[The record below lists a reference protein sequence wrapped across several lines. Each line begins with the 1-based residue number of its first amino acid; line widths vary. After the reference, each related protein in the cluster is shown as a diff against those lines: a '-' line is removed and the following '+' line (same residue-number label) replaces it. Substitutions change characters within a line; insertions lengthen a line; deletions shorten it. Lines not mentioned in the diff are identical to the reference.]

1 MFLGRTPSSDDLPVE
16 ANAVQSA
23 LKLRPSEVQ
32 SLHYPTELE
41 RILRT
46 ISYASRT
53 AIEESGTNMLYL
65 VFGFLEWYESDSS
78 TEAHLAPVLT
88 LPVTL
93 ARGKADRTLGTFSY
107 EMSRLSE
114 DTEINLSLRE
124 KFKRDFGLDLPDFTQ
139 DDSFESYTSK
149 FKGILKAKPRW
160 RLQRKITLA
169 LLYFGKLRMYQDLDT
184 RKWPAQARLEDHPL
198 IKDLFEGIK
207 RTDLTFGGEYKIDA
221 PANQVVVP
229 PLILDADS
237 SQHSVLIDA
246 RQDKNLVVEG
256 PPGTGKS
263 QTIANLIA
271 NAFNDGKTV
280 LFVSEKLAALEVV
293 RRRLDD
299 AGLGIFCLELHSHKT
314 EKRRLLDDLEDR
326 LKARGSF
333 PDPALLDGKIAA
345 LQRAK
350 SQLVD
355 YVALLSS
362 PYGPFTRT
370 GFDIIWAYERYRQT
384 LPIAPQLV
392 EACAIPNADKMI
404 GSDLDWNLQLLE
416 LHVKHLSE
424 ICQGSGN
431 FREHPWYGVS
441 NANLKYQEEREL
453 LTALQ
458 ELRNKAGI
466 LYKVVDSL
474 KSTTGFSV
482 EPTAGS
488 IAQLVDLRVEMP
500 DWPQSASPEFLSALL
515 SPGERDRVQTFLAEV
530 VAWREKQVEFLLYFS
545 EVPEVPSAD
554 LAKFVKLAEDARAK
568 DCTQYSVQELE
579 SRAEASAAL
588 AKQTEKL
595 ISLFDEIIGIGRGS
609 SACDEGALAEVCV
622 FCQLL
627 EETPPSLLKSRQ
639 EVLEKETASRYLAE
653 AERESE
659 RLCIEQ
665 ARLSEEF
672 DLDAELSPEDL
683 DKHILELQGATV
695 LKRWFNSNFKTAR
708 RYYRELSRRPVRNP
722 QTMATSLRDLQR
734 FQEDFRAL
742 QSSEVYHSALGDHF
756 RGIAT
761 NFSELRGLVEWY
773 RNVRQRLSSQR
784 PAAMALMTALFR
796 SSTLRLERVRQ
807 IAKNEEV
814 RLRVEAVKETA
825 RRDFRGSVFEN
836 VGSSGNWDF

>member
-1 MFLGRTPSSDDLPVE
+1 
-16 ANAVQSA
+16 
-23 LKLRPSEVQ
+23 
-32 SLHYPTELE
+32 
-41 RILRT
+41 
-46 ISYASRT
+46 
-53 AIEESGTNMLYL
+53 
-65 VFGFLEWYESDSS
+65 
-78 TEAHLAPVLT
+78 
-88 LPVTL
+88 
-93 ARGKADRTLGTFSY
+93 
-107 EMSRLSE
+107 
-114 DTEINLSLRE
+114 
-124 KFKRDFGLDLPDFTQ
+124 
-139 DDSFESYTSK
+139 
-149 FKGILKAKPRW
+149 
-160 RLQRKITLA
+160 
-169 LLYFGKLRMYQDLDT
+169 
-184 RKWPAQARLEDHPL
+184 
-198 IKDLFEGIK
+198 
-207 RTDLTFGGEYKIDA
+207 
-221 PANQVVVP
+221 
-229 PLILDADS
+229 
-237 SQHSVLIDA
+237 
-246 RQDKNLVVEG
+246 
-256 PPGTGKS
+256 
-263 QTIANLIA
+263 
-271 NAFNDGKTV
+271 
-280 LFVSEKLAALEVV
+280 
-293 RRRLDD
+293 
-299 AGLGIFCLELHSHKT
+299 
-314 EKRRLLDDLEDR
+314 LDDLEDR

-333 PDPALLDGKIAA
+333 PDPAPLDGKIAA

-350 SQLVD
+350 SQLVN
-355 YVALLSS
+355 YLALLSS
-362 PYGPFTRT
+362 PYGPFGRT

-384 LPIAPQLV
+384 LSIAPQLV

-404 GSDLDWNLQLLE
+404 GSDLDCDLQLLE

-424 ICQGSGN
+424 ICQGSRN

-466 LYKVVDSL
+466 LYKAVDSL

-488 IAQLVDLRVEMP
+488 IAQLVELRIEVP
-500 DWPQSASPEFLSALL
+500 DWPQTASPEFLSALL
-515 SPGERDRVQTFLAEV
+515 NPGERDRVQAFLAEV
-530 VAWREKQVEFLLYFS
+530 VAWREKQMEFLLYFS

-554 LAKFVKLAEDARAK
+554 LANFVKLADYPRAT

-579 SRAEASAAL
+579 SRTEAAAAL
-588 AKQTEKL
+588 AKQTETL
-595 ISLFDEIIGIGRGS
+595 ISLFDEIIGVSGSS

-627 EETPPSLLKSRQ
+627 EETPPSLLESRQ
-639 EVLEKETASRYLAE
+639 EVLEKETASRHLAE

-659 RLCIEQ
+659 RLGIEQ
-665 ARLSEEF
+665 ARLLEEF

-742 QSSEVYHSALGDHF
+742 QSCEVYHSTLGDHF

-784 PAAMALMTALFR
+784 PTAMALMTALFR

-807 IAKNEEV
+807 IAQNEEV
-814 RLRVEAVKETA
+814 RLRVESVKETA
-825 RRDFRGSVFEN
+825 RRDFRGSVSEN
-836 VGSSGNWDF
+836 VGSSGNWDFSRLLAEITRFLDLARPLLHSSKSLCVRAECTFSDAIEGTTRLQAHQMRRQRLDTHPIAQLLGSQFVGVNTDIDAIERCLNIASQLSVSRLPATLKQWILAGATKERLVVLRRELDQLNQGLAEYRDASAVFCHLAGLQDDEWYGGSGDSLKLSTVISRCERAIAEGGRCPRGWIFFGRVPP